1 MIHMEFKVPPD
12 LKYTESHEW
21 VKVKNEIAIMGITDY
36 AQHQL
41 SDVVFVEMPQVGE
54 AFTKGEVI
62 GEIESVKAV
71 DEFYMPLSG
80 EIIEINKNI
89 IDNPELVNSSP
100 YDEGWFLKIKMNN
113 PSELDTFLLA
123 NQYHELI
130 QKEESQ

>member
-1 MIHMEFKVPPD
+1 MEFKVPPD
-12 LKYTESHEW
+12 LKYTQSHEW
-21 VKVKNEIAIMGITDY
+21 IKLENEIIVMGITDY

-54 AFTKGEVI
+54 VFNKGDVL

-80 EIIEINKNI
+80 EILEINKNI
-89 IDNPELVNSSP
+89 LDNPELVNSSP

-113 PSELDTFLLA
+113 PSELEIFLSA
-123 NQYHELI
+123 NEYQELI
-130 QKEESQ
+130 LKEETQK